1 MSPST
6 GRSTE
11 ASWSVNLNSRGQM
24 IATVGRGIKSLTTDC
39 TDGTD
44 AEASS
49 APPVT
54 SSARLFLASLCLMLA
69 AAPGLR
75 AQREKLPPAD
85 LEFVEKTWPAAKKTT
100 TGIRYVILKEGQGD
114 SPKPGDK
121 VNVLYVGK
129 LLDGTVFDQAT
140 EPDKPFTFRVRR
152 EMVIE
157 GWEQVLQLM
166 KRGERRLAII
176 PPEMAYGTRGQPPRI
191 GRNATLVFEI
201 ELLSFGKD

>member
-1 MSPST
+1 
-6 GRSTE
+6 
-11 ASWSVNLNSRGQM
+11 
-24 IATVGRGIKSLTTDC
+24 LTTDC
-39 TDGTD
+39 TGGTD
-44 AEASS
+44 PEASS
-49 APPVT
+49 ATPVKF
-54 SSARLFLASLCLMLA
+54 SARLFIASFCFLLA
-69 AAPGLR
+69 AAPALR

-85 LEFVEKTWPAAKKTT
+85 LEVVEKTWPGAKKTT

-114 SPKPGDK
+114 TPKPGDK

-140 EPDKPFTFRVRR
+140 EADKPFTFRVRR

-166 KRGERRLAII
+166 KRGEKRLVII
-176 PPEMAYGTRGQPPRI
+176 PPEMGYGTRGQPPKI

-201 ELLSFGKD
+201 ELLSFSKD